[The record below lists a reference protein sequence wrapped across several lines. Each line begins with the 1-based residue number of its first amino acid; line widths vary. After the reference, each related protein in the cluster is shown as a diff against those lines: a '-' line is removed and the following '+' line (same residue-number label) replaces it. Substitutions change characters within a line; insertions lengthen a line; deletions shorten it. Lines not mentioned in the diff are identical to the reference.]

1 METKRITREIKYLL
15 DDDGKGGRPSGVERI
30 DIQKPKLDLN
40 YILGKSNLKWNEEL
54 SPPKCKACGS
64 SSHRR
69 RFHHNCPFHEKKT
82 KEKIIFQIVPS
93 KNKKDE
99 QKERKDETYLFHQ
112 LNETDEANQVASI
125 MMKLGQG
132 EIENS
137 KPLQVFESSLKDVAR
152 FGNKRSQKIDEN
164 ESYASEFCQIIDNSE
179 NKSTYS
185 KGENNTYE
193 LNNTYKT
200 VNEFETLHEMCTRIC
215 MM

>member
-1 METKRITREIKYLL
+1 M
-15 DDDGKGGRPSGVERI
+15 
-30 DIQKPKLDLN
+30 
-40 YILGKSNLKWNEEL
+40 
-54 SPPKCKACGS
+54 
-64 SSHRR
+64 
-69 RFHHNCPFHEKKT
+69 
-82 KEKIIFQIVPS
+82 
-93 KNKKDE
+93 
-99 QKERKDETYLFHQ
+99 
-112 LNETDEANQVASI
+112 NETDKANQVAPI